1 LTVVGYQFSAGLGTQ
16 ELPGAGREP
25 KTENRSRLIT
35 LVTVYFSRPRHQP
48 PSKPTNQP
56 MHRPVESRRTHRT
69 ALLTLSVVALAS
81 VLSTP
86 PIVAAQSKTPAKK
99 VAAKTSKSSAKPAAA
114 TTATTA
120 ASKLPDGK
128 QVFSTTCAACHQVS
142 GEGVPGVYPPLAGS
156 EWVTGDE
163 AKVVRILLHGVTG
176 PIEVAGETFNG
187 MMPPWGGTLKD
198 DDIAAVL
205 TYVRSTWGNKGA
217 PITAAKV
224 ASIRAATTSRTTPWT
239 SAELAQVK

>member
-1 LTVVGYQFSAGLGTQ
+1 LTFAAATLAGVLYM
-16 ELPGAGREP
+16 PVMAG
-25 KTENRSRLIT
+25 
-35 LVTVYFSRPRHQP
+35 
-48 PSKPTNQP
+48 
-56 MHRPVESRRTHRT
+56 
-69 ALLTLSVVALAS
+69 
-81 VLSTP
+81 
-86 PIVAAQSKTPAKK
+86 AQSRTPAKK
-99 VAAKTSKSSAKPAAA
+99 VVTRTSKSSAKPAAA
-114 TTATTA
+114 ATMAA
-120 ASKLPDGK
+120 ASTKLPDGK

-198 DDIAAVL
+198 EDIAAVL
-205 TYVRSTWGNKGA
+205 TYVRSTWGNTGA

-239 SAELAQVK
+239 AAELAQVK

>member
-1 LTVVGYQFSAGLGTQ
+1 MH
-16 ELPGAGREP
+16 
-25 KTENRSRLIT
+25 RSFEIR
-35 LVTVYFSRPRHQP
+35 RPR
-48 PSKPTNQP
+48 SA
-56 MHRPVESRRTHRT
+56 
-69 ALLTLSVVALAS
+69 ALLTLVVAASAYVSYTPSLA
-81 VLSTP
+81 
-86 PIVAAQSKTPAKK
+86 AAQSRTTSKQSAVT
-99 VAAKTSKSSAKPAAA
+99 TSKSSAKAETKA
-114 TTATTA
+114 TTTTA
-120 ASKLPDGK
+120 ATKASLPDGK
-128 QVFSTTCAACHQVS
+128 QVYSTTCAACHQVA

-156 EWVTGDE
+156 EWVSGDE

-187 MMPPWGGTLKD
+187 MMPAWGATLKD

-205 TYVRSTWGNKGA
+205 TYVRSTWGNTGA